1 MSILQLM
8 INFLTDSSHWTGPAG
23 IPARLGEHLVYTVIS
38 LAIALAIALPIGF
51 YIGHTG
57 RFAFLAINI
66 GNAARAL
73 PTIGL
78 LILVVLLTSTGV
90 LPVIVVLV
98 VLAIP
103 PLLTSTY
110 AGIRAVD
117 PAVVDAARGI
127 GMTERQMLFQ
137 VEVPNALPVMYGG
150 FRSAV
155 LQVIS
160 TATVAAYVG
169 LGGLGRYLIDG
180 LARQD
185 FGQMAGGAII
195 VAALAIIID
204 VGLGLIRPL
213 FMSPGVTGK
222 AAKRGRVDS
231 QAEDEDETPPASSDS
246 SPTEGT
252 LTTGDPDRSEAAVR

>member
-8 INFLTDSSHWTGPAG
+8 VNFLTDSSHWSGPSG

-38 LAIALAIALPIGF
+38 LAIALVIALPIGF

-57 RFAFLAINI
+57 RLAFLAINI

-78 LILVVLLTSTGV
+78 LTLVVLLTSTGV
-90 LPVIVVLV
+90 FPVIVVLV

-103 PLLTSTY
+103 PLLTSSY

-127 GMTERQMLFQ
+127 GMTERQVLFQ

-169 LGGLGRYLIDG
+169 LGGLGRFLIDG

-185 FGQMAGGAII
+185 YGQMAAGAVI
-195 VAALAIIID
+195 VAALAIILD
-204 VGLGLIRPL
+204 VVLGLIRPL

-222 AAKRGRVDS
+222 AAKRAR
-231 QAEDEDETPPASSDS
+231 AASSDDDAPSATVDS
-246 SPTEGT
+246 SPTEAA
-252 LTTGDPDRSEAAVR
+252 LTSGAPDRSEAGVR